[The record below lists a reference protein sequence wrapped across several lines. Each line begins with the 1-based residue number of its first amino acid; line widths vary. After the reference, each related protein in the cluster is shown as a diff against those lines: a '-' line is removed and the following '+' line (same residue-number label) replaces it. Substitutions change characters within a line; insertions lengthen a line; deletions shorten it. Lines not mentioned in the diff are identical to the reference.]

1 MNKRILFI
9 TNSGSLGG
17 ASLDLLS
24 LLGRLPVARIE
35 PVVVVAE
42 DGPFNAK
49 VEALGVRT
57 VRVEQPWWVT
67 SGTVDAW
74 LYSMRLLPKAVESIR
89 SIIRKEDITAVVTN
103 VSVIPA
109 GALAAAIEEKPHLWI
124 VREFVGQGGFL
135 GPLDTTMIHG
145 CMGALS
151 VCVVCVSET
160 LAAVVREKIGGEKIA
175 VVHSGIET
183 GRFSGCTPDHDSQ
196 AIVSIGATTPEK
208 GLDDLV
214 EAAGILIRK
223 GSEFS
228 VRVVGD
234 FDHLTYRAKVERR
247 LKFLGIQQCFQFTGF
262 QTDTRPSLHRV
273 AIYCSPSHTEGMG
286 MTIVEAMSAGL
297 PVVATD
303 SGGPRDLVEEG
314 KTGMLVPVKKPEA
327 LAEALRE
334 VLTNP
339 KLAASMGEAGRKRAR
354 QRFDVD
360 TTVPLMVE
368 QLERVLMAKP
378 DKAVAPLARWL
389 VQLLSIGGPRILL
402 GKKLKLFQFLESL
415 GR

>member
-1 MNKRILFI
+1 M
-9 TNSGSLGG
+9 G
-17 ASLDLLS
+17 
-24 LLGRLPVARIE
+24 RIE
-35 PVVVVAE
+35 PVVVLAE

-57 VRVEQPWWVT
+57 VRVEQSWWVT

-89 SIIRKEDITAVVTN
+89 SIIRRENITAVVTN
-103 VSVIPA
+103 ASVIPA

-124 VREFVGQGGFL
+124 AREFVGQGGFL
-135 GPLDTTMIHG
+135 GPLDTTTIHG

-151 VCVVCVSET
+151 VCVVCVSKT
-160 LAAVVREKIGGEKIA
+160 LAAVVMRTVGQEKVA
-175 VVHSGIET
+175 VVHSGVDT
-183 GRFSGCTPDHDSQ
+183 ARFADCALDCDSRV
-196 AIVSIGATTPEK
+196 IVSIGTTTPEK

-214 EAAGILIRK
+214 EAAGILAEGTSK
-223 GSEFS
+223 FT

-234 FDHLTYRAKVERR
+234 FDHLTYRTKVERR
-247 LKFLGIQQCFQFTGF
+247 LKSLGIQQYFQFTGF
-262 QTDTRPSLHRV
+262 QTDTRPSLHRA

-297 PVVATD
+297 PVVAAD
-303 SGGPRDLVEEG
+303 SGGPRDIVEEG
-314 KTGMLVPVKKPEA
+314 KTGMLVPVKNPEA

-360 TTVPLMVE
+360 MTVPLMVE
-368 QLERVLMAKP
+368 QLERVLTAKP

-389 VQLLSIGGPRILL
+389 VQLLSVGGPRILL